1 MSDPTTGE
9 QQFFGPITP
18 LAVRMPEDLRTH
30 LDILAQLN
38 GRSTTEECRVAL
50 ESWVI
55 NAKNDPKVAARAQQV
70 ADEIEREANA
80 KRAAISSIIGPKSA
94 ARPAPKTTGA
104 SAKEPTKPEQPAGK

>member
-1 MSDPTTGE
+1 MSDSTTGE

-50 ESWVI
+50 ETWVV

-70 ADEIEREANA
+70 ADEIEREASA
-80 KRAAISSIIGPKSA
+80 KRAAISSILGPGKSNKSA
-94 ARPAPKTTGA
+94 PAPKSPA
-104 SAKEPTKPEQPAGK
+104 EKAPPAGK

>member
-1 MSDPTTGE
+1 MSDPTAPEG

-18 LAVRMPEDLRTH
+18 LAVRMPEELRTH

-50 ESWVI
+50 EAWVLA
-55 NAKNDPKVAARAQQV
+55 AKSDPNVTARAQQV

-80 KRAAISSIIGPKSA
+80 KRAAITSILG
-94 ARPAPKTTGA
+94 
-104 SAKEPTKPEQPAGK
+104 PTKGSSTSKSMSRSAGPTSKLSTDE